1 MAVAARVDPKSY
13 FTPEEWAPL
22 ARRSSWVGPALV
34 AHCWAVIGLCWAG
47 GGCSGLHYLGWFWL
61 LTLLITTPII
71 GGRQLA
77 IRN

>member
-34 AHCWAVIGLCWAG
+34 VHCWAVIGLCWAG
-47 GGCSGLHYLGWFWL
+47 VIAAVHYFGPAGVSW
-61 LTLLITTPII
+61 
-71 GGRQLA
+71 G
-77 IRN
+77 